1 MSDSKD
7 RRQHARQP
15 RDERVVVQIISS
27 TRDTLPPGTVV
38 RCATKDVSAKGL
50 RIQLDQK
57 VPEGFHLELWVEI
70 SNHPTKFYLA
80 GEVKWCREVE
90 AGKRYLVGVE
100 LNEGETEDLAVW
112 QQLLGTREGNP
123 DQDDQYEKVRE
134 A

>member
-7 RRQHARQP
+7 RRQHARLP

-38 RCATKDVSAKGL
+38 RCATKDVSSRGL

-57 VPEGFHLELWVEI
+57 VPEGFQLELWVEI

-80 GEVKWCREVE
+80 GEVKWCQEVE
-90 AGKRYLVGVE
+90 EGKRYLLGIE
-100 LNEGETEDLAVW
+100 LNEGKTEDLAVW
-112 QQLLGTREGNP
+112 QELLESNHGDQLDE
-123 DQDDQYEKVRE
+123 VRE

>member
-15 RDERVVVQIISS
+15 RDERVVVQIVSS

-38 RCATKDVSAKGL
+38 RCATKDISPRGL

-57 VPEGFHLELWVEI
+57 VPEGFQLELWVEV

-90 AGKRYLVGVE
+90 EGKRYLLGVE
-100 LNEGETEDLAVW
+100 LNEGKTEDLALW
-112 QQLLGTREGNP
+112 QEVLGGSQSDEF
-123 DQDDQYEKVRE
+123 EKVRE